1 MSTARLSLLVFD
13 WDGTLMDSA
22 ANIIECVR
30 AAAIDLDLKIPSDDA
45 IQNIIGLGLKESVM
59 QMFPGADDD
68 LVWQVVDRYRVH
80 YFDQNRQPSELFP
93 GAEHTLRELADTGYL
108 MAVATGKGRAGLD
121 KVLAYTGLGDLF
133 HTSRCADESFSKP
146 NPDMLLQ
153 IMDEL
158 GAQGHETLMIG
169 DTEYDMQMA
178 KNANAHRLG
187 VSYGSHSR
195 ERLMQSE
202 PLGCLD
208 DIRELTTWLKQ
219 NNTRA

>member
-1 MSTARLSLLVFD
+1 MNKRFTLLVFD

-30 AAAIDLDLKIPSDDA
+30 GAARDLSLEVPTDDA
-45 IQNIIGLGLKESVM
+45 IRNIIGLGLKETVTE
-59 QMFPGADDD
+59 MFPGAEDE
-68 LVWQVVDRYRVH
+68 LVWQVVERYRVH
-80 YFDQNRQPSELFP
+80 FLDHRRPQSELFP
-93 GAEHTLRELADTGYL
+93 GAEETLRQMVDMGYL

-121 KVLAYTGLGDLF
+121 KVFAYTGLGELF
-133 HTSRCADESFSKP
+133 HTSRCADEGFSKP
-146 NPDMLLQ
+146 SPDMLLQ

-158 GAQGHETLMIG
+158 GMQGHETLMIG

-178 KNANAHRLG
+178 CSANAHRLG

-208 DIRELTTWLKQ
+208 DIRELPSWLDGV
-219 NNTRA
+219 N

>member
-1 MSTARLSLLVFD
+1 MNKSRFTLLVFD

-30 AAAIDLDLKIPSDDA
+30 EAAIDLNLNIPSDDS
-45 IQNIIGLGLKESVM
+45 IRNIIGLGLKEAVTE
-59 QMFPGADDD
+59 MFPGSDDD
-68 LVWQVVDRYRVH
+68 LVWKVVDRYRVH
-80 YFDQNRQPSELFP
+80 FLDQNRTPSELFP
-93 GAEHTLRELADTGYL
+93 GAEDTLRELADMGYL

-121 KVLAYTGLGDLF
+121 KVFDYTGLGELF
-133 HTSRCADESFSKP
+133 HTSRCADEGFSKP

-158 GAQGHETLMIG
+158 GTQGHETLMIG

-178 KNANAHRLG
+178 RNANAHRLG
-187 VSYGSHSR
+187 VSYGSHAR
-195 ERLMQSE
+195 ERLMQSD

-208 DIRELTTWLKQ
+208 DIRELTTWL
-219 NNTRA
+219 NRFGSR

>member
-1 MSTARLSLLVFD
+1 MSNKKFTLLVFD

-22 ANIIECVR
+22 SNIIECVR
-30 AAAIDLDLKIPSDDA
+30 GAAIDLSLDIPTDDA
-45 IQNIIGLGLKESVM
+45 IRNIIGLGLKEAVIE
-59 QMFPGADDD
+59 MFPGSDDD
-68 LVWQVVDRYRVH
+68 LVWQVVERYRVH
-80 YFDQNRQPSELFP
+80 FLDQSRTPSELFP
-93 GAEHTLRELADTGYL
+93 GAEETVRQLADSGYL

-121 KVLAYTGLGDLF
+121 KVFDYTGLRELF
-133 HTSRCADESFSKP
+133 HTSRCADEGFSKP

-158 GAQGHETLMIG
+158 GTPGHETLMIG

-178 KNANAHRLG
+178 RSANAHRLG
-187 VSYGSHSR
+187 VSYGSHTR

-208 DIRELTTWLKQ
+208 DIRELPKWLEL
-219 NNTRA
+219 

>member
-1 MSTARLSLLVFD
+1 MNKRFTLLVFD

-30 AAAIDLDLKIPSDDA
+30 GAARDLSLEVPTDDA
-45 IQNIIGLGLKESVM
+45 IRNIIGLGLKEAVTE
-59 QMFPGADDD
+59 MFPGAEDE
-68 LVWQVVDRYRVH
+68 LVWQVVERYRVH
-80 YFDQNRQPSELFP
+80 FLDHRRPPSELFS
-93 GAEHTLRELADTGYL
+93 GAEETLRQLAEMGYL

-121 KVLAYTGLGDLF
+121 KVFAYTGLRELF
-133 HTSRCADESFSKP
+133 HSSRCADEGFSKP

-158 GAQGHETLMIG
+158 GTPGHETLMIG

-178 KNANAHRLG
+178 RSANAHRLG

-208 DIRELTTWLKQ
+208 DIRELTKWLDGI
-219 NNTRA
+219 N

>member
-1 MSTARLSLLVFD
+1 MNTARFSLLVFD
-13 WDGTLMDSA
+13 WDGTLMDSK

-30 AAAIDLDLKIPSDDA
+30 GAAIDLNLAIPSDDA
-45 IQNIIGLGLKESVM
+45 IRNIIGLGLKESVM
-59 QMFPGADDD
+59 QLFPGSDDN
-68 LVWQVVDRYRVH
+68 LVWQVVERYRVH

-93 GAEHTLRELADTGYL
+93 GAEDTLRELADAGYL

-121 KVLAYTGLGDLF
+121 KVLAYTGLGELF
-133 HTSRCADESFSKP
+133 HTTRCADEGFSKP

-158 GAQGHETLMIG
+158 GVQGHETLMIG

-178 KNANAHRLG
+178 RNAQAHRLA

-195 ERLMQSE
+195 KRLMQSG
-202 PLGCLD
+202 PLGCLE
-208 DIRELTTWLKQ
+208 DIRELTRWL
-219 NNTRA
+219 NLNGART